1 MTERERDFSMLPIQL
16 DEFGSTNETI
26 DSLRIAAGHKPDEAR
41 RILKEPEDAP
51 DSTNRLLSQDATSP
65 ISSPT
70 GPLTQDRIKPFM
82 YVAAFL
88 GCLSSILLGYD
99 IGIIS
104 GAILF
109 IKDDMELSDTQVE
122 FVLGSFNI
130 FAVLGSICAGKISD
144 AQGRKRSI
152 AYAALVFLAGALLM
166 AVSAGFWSLLLGRL
180 VTGIGAGAGLVL
192 SPLYTAEISPS
203 RFRGRLV
210 TLAEFFINLGIVLGY
225 LCSYLLENL
234 SPTVGWRVM
243 LGLGGVPAICMLFGL
258 LVMPESPRWLVQ
270 KGRHEEAEYS
280 LGLTH
285 WPDEA
290 QDSLEKISKSVRIA
304 ERTHKHTWRALITS
318 RVFVIGMGLGLS
330 QQISGIEVSVYYT
343 PQLLEDAG
351 ISSRD
356 LILLASLCLGA
367 IKLVSIVAAGRYID

>member
-1 MTERERDFSMLPIQL
+1 
-16 DEFGSTNETI
+16 
-26 DSLRIAAGHKPDEAR
+26 
-41 RILKEPEDAP
+41 
-51 DSTNRLLSQDATSP
+51 
-65 ISSPT
+65 
-70 GPLTQDRIKPFM
+70 
-82 YVAAFL
+82 
-88 GCLSSILLGYD
+88 
-99 IGIIS
+99 
-104 GAILF
+104 
-109 IKDDMELSDTQVE
+109 
-122 FVLGSFNI
+122 
-130 FAVLGSICAGKISD
+130 
-144 AQGRKRSI
+144 
-152 AYAALVFLAGALLM
+152 M

-270 KGRHEEAEYS
+270 QGRHEEAEYS

-290 QDSLEKISKSVRIA
+290 QDSLEKISESVRIA

-367 IKLVSIVAAGRYID
+367 IKLVSIVAAGRYIDQVGRRRLLLLSETGVLAALLVIALDFWMKAGSGLALFGIALMNSAFSIGLGPVTWVTIAEIFPLEVRGRAMGAATSVNRLTSGVVALSFLSLTHLLTIGGTFFMFAILC